1 MKIAR
6 QIVRVDGRSLGW
18 WSLGLIAIA
27 LMYLAFYPSIAENA
41 KVYDEI
47 TKSLP
52 EALRGLTAAD
62 YSSPKGYL
70 QTEFFGTMGFII
82 LLVFFVGRGVGAIA
96 GDEERGRSE
105 LTLAAPVSRQRYVL
119 ERVLAMVLEGV
130 LAWVLLVV
138 GLLVLG
144 PLFDLVVG
152 FGPLAAA
159 AASAVT
165 GALVF
170 GLIALFVGAATGRHS
185 LALGV
190 GAAFAIAGFLYTLL
204 SPIAKTLESLQFL
217 SPCRQAIG
225 YAPLINGMRWDQFAI
240 LIGECLVLIALSVW
254 AYCRRD
260 LR

>member
-6 QIVRVDGRSLGW
+6 QIVKVDGKTLGW

-52 EALRGLTAAD
+52 EALRNIAAAD
-62 YSSPKGYL
+62 YSSPRGYL

-105 LTLAAPVSRQRYVL
+105 LILAAPVSRQRYLL
-119 ERVLAMVLEGV
+119 ERVLAMVLEAM
-130 LAWVLLVV
+130 LAWILLVV
-138 GLLVLG
+138 ALLVLG
-144 PLFDLVVG
+144 PAFDLVVG
-152 FGPLAAA
+152 FAPLAVAT
-159 AASAVT
+159 ASAIA

-170 GLIALFVGAATGRHS
+170 GLIAFFVGAATGKRS

-190 GAAFAIAGFLYTLL
+190 GSAVAIAGFLFTLL
-204 SPIAKTLESLQFL
+204 SPIAKSLESLQFL

-225 YAPLINGMRWDQFAI
+225 YAPLVNGMQWDQFAI
-240 LIGECLVLIALSVW
+240 LIGEALVLIALSIW

-260 LR
+260 LN

>member
-6 QIVRVDGRSLGW
+6 QAVKVDRRTLGW

-52 EALRGLTAAD
+52 EALRSIAAAD
-62 YSSPKGYL
+62 YSSPRGYL

-105 LTLAAPVSRQRYVL
+105 LILAAPVSRQRYLL
-119 ERVLAMVLEGV
+119 ERALAMVLEAV
-130 LAWVLLVV
+130 LAWALLVV
-138 GLLVLG
+138 ALLVLG
-144 PLFDLVVG
+144 PAFDLVVG
-152 FGPLAAA
+152 FSALAVA
-159 AASAVT
+159 AASAVA

-170 GLIALFVGAATGRHS
+170 GLIAFFIGAATGKRS

-190 GAAFAIAGFLYTLL
+190 GSAFAVAGFLFTLL
-204 SPIAKTLESLQFL
+204 SPIAKSLENLQFI
-217 SPCRQAIG
+217 SPCSQAIG
-225 YAPLINGMRWDQFAI
+225 YAPLVNGMRWDQFSI
-240 LIGECLVLIALSVW
+240 LIGEALVLIALSVW
-254 AYCRRD
+254 SYCRRD
-260 LR
+260 LH

>member
-1 MKIAR
+1 MKITR
-6 QIVRVDGRSLGW
+6 QVIKVDGKTLGW

-27 LMYLAFYPSIAENA
+27 LMYLAFYPSIADNA

-52 EALRGLTAAD
+52 EALRNIAAAD
-62 YSSPKGYL
+62 YSSPRGFL

-105 LTLAAPVSRQRYVL
+105 LTLAAPVSRQRYLL
-119 ERVLAMVLEGV
+119 ERVLAMVLEGI
-130 LAWVLLVV
+130 LAWILLVV
-138 GLLVLG
+138 ALLVLG
-144 PLFDLVVG
+144 PAFELVVG
-152 FGPLAAA
+152 FAPLAAA
-159 AASAVT
+159 AASAVA

-170 GLIALFVGAATGRHS
+170 GLIALFVGAATGRHA

-190 GAAFAIAGFLYTLL
+190 GSAFAIAGFLYTLL
-204 SPIAKTLESLQFL
+204 SPIAKTLDNLQFI

-225 YAPLINGMRWDQFAI
+225 YAPLVNGMKWDQFAI
-240 LIGECLVLIALSVW
+240 LIGEALVLIGLSVW